1 MVLDIYIAILL
12 SGIFILQLHRA
23 IRAAEVRRI
32 VYMFLEPLLKGFTE
46 GVEKTTKGEHDE

>member
-23 IRAAEVRRI
+23 VRAAEVRRI
-32 VYMFLEPLLKGFTE
+32 VYMFLEPLLKGFKE
-46 GVEKTTKGEHDE
+46 GVEKTTKGDQE

>member
-1 MVLDIYIAILL
+1 MVLDIYIAILM

-32 VYMFLEPLLKGFTE
+32 VYMFLEPLIQGFRE
-46 GVEKTTKGEHDE
+46 GVEKTTKGEEE

>member
-1 MVLDIYIAILL
+1 MVLDIYIAILV
-12 SGIFILQLHRA
+12 SGIFILQFHRA

-46 GVEKTTKGEHDE
+46 GVEKTTKGDQE